1 MKSQSDCS
9 ENTPEEDNAALP
21 FNSVIQNILR
31 AEPHRGFIS
40 QSLALQKVLSI
51 KDSFKVFTSF
61 YQRSKRVFLMSCMI
75 FINT

>member
-9 ENTPEEDNAALP
+9 ENTPEEDNAVLP
-21 FNSVIQNILR
+21 FDSVIQNILR
-31 AEPHRGFIS
+31 AESHSGFIS
-40 QSLALQKVLSI
+40 QSLALQKVLNI

-61 YQRSKRVFLMSCMI
+61 HQSSKRVFLMSCMI